1 MSTHVISV
9 LKASPL
15 FGSLEEGVLADLAE
29 SVQVKTY
36 PQGTYIFRQ
45 GQKSLQVLFL
55 VAEGL
60 GEVTITDE
68 RGVET
73 VVSFRRQY
81 DFFGETALLPDKSY
95 GGSVRAAEDLV
106 CLLIPREKVE
116 ELITRHPEFSS
127 FFTAL
132 LSERLRMLYEEAL
145 TQQSYEAYSTT
156 ESPLLRKRVSEIM
169 TRSPVTCHLFT
180 PVDAVARLMAD
191 YRISSVIVVDDK
203 GYPVG
208 LVTEKD
214 LVHKVVTR
222 PSWQVENLTADL
234 VMDDKIIK
242 LQIHDFYNQA
252 LLAVVKNQ
260 VKHLVVMDGDKLAG
274 ILTLRDLIKTRS
286 VGSLWVTDKIE
297 TAKNLD
303 DLARIGQEVDNFLN
317 ALVAERASVPELF
330 AIVSEM
336 HDRLACRVIE
346 LCEEEMIAKGYGP
359 PPAEYCWVNM
369 GSAGRR
375 EQALRTDQDNAII
388 YGGGGEEEAAYFQTL
403 GSRVAEEL
411 VRSGFAWCKGGV
423 MASNPQWCRSLD
435 QWKEVVAAWITR
447 AEPEDIRLLT
457 ILLDFRPVYGA
468 RNLAQDL
475 RRHIFEIFR
484 RPVRAP
490 HYLTEEEVHTRVPLT
505 LFGGFVTEK
514 AGPHKNEI
522 NLKTACRHIVNCV
535 RVFAVK
541 HEIEETSTL
550 GRLAQLME
558 KEILSREDGEFF
570 QNAFETLMM
579 LRIRENLKKVKQ
591 GREADSYINPYRL
604 GKTEQSLLKDAFS
617 AILRLQ
623 KLTSNNFT
631 NYWLRYLS
639 S

>member
-1 MSTHVISV
+1 MNTDVVGI

-15 FGSLEEGVLADLAE
+15 FGSLEEGVLAGLAG

-36 PQGTYIFRQ
+36 PQGTYVFRQ

-55 VAEGL
+55 VAAGV

-68 RGVET
+68 RGLET
-73 VVSFRRQY
+73 VVSFRRRY

-106 CLLIPREKVE
+106 CLLVPREKVE
-116 ELITRHPEFSS
+116 ELIVNHPEFSS

-145 TQQSYEAYSTT
+145 AQQSYEAYSTT

-169 TRSPVTCHLFT
+169 TRSPVTCHQST
-180 PVDAVARLMAD
+180 PVDAIARLMAD
-191 YRISSVIVVDDK
+191 YRISSVIVVDDQ

-214 LVHKVVTR
+214 LVHKVVAR
-222 PSWQVENLTADL
+222 PSWQSEGLTAEL
-234 VMDDKIIK
+234 VMDEKIIK
-242 LQIHDFYNQA
+242 IQAGDFYNQA
-252 LLAVVKNQ
+252 LLAVVKHQ

-286 VGSLWVTDKIE
+286 AGSLWVTDKIE
-297 TAKNLD
+297 TARNLG
-303 DLARIGQEVDNFLN
+303 DLARIGQEVDNFLS
-317 ALVAERASVPELF
+317 ALVAERASVQELF
-330 AIVSEM
+330 AIISEM
-336 HDRLACRVIE
+336 HDRLTCRVIE
-346 LCEEEMIAKGYGP
+346 LCEEEMIARGYGP

-369 GSAGRR
+369 GSAGRK
-375 EQALRTDQDNAII
+375 EQTLRTDQDNAII
-388 YGGGGEEEAAYFQTL
+388 YAGGGEEAAYFQVL

-411 VRSGFAWCKGGV
+411 VRAGFAWCKGGV

-435 QWKEVVAAWITR
+435 RWKEVVAGWITR

-468 RNLAQDL
+468 KNLAQDL

-490 HYLTEEEVHTRVPLT
+490 HYLTEEEVRARVPLT
-505 LFGGFVTEK
+505 LFGGFATEK

-522 NLKTACRHIVNCV
+522 NLKSACRHIVNCV
-535 RVFAVK
+535 RVFAAK

-558 KEILSREDGEFF
+558 KEVLSREDGEFF

-591 GREADSYINPYRL
+591 GGEADNYVNPYRL
-604 GKTEQSLLKDAFS
+604 SKTEQTLLKDAFS
-617 AILRLQ
+617 AVLGLQ
-623 KLTSNNFT
+623 KLTGSHFT
-631 NYWLRYLS
+631 DYWLRYLS